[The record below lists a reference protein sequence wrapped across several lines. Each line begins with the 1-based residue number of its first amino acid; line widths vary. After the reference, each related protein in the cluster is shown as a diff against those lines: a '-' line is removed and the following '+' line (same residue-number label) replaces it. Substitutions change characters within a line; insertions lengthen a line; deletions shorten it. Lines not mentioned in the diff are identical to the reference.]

1 MTTIPVPIG
10 STTGAATG
18 TGSTASAKRNDE
30 LDKEAFLKL
39 LVAQLRY
46 QDPLSPTDPGQFMA
60 QTAQLTSI
68 EKLDVIAK
76 QSAATT
82 SALGLSAA
90 TGLIGRTVTW
100 NGTDGADRSGAVTR
114 ARSTADGVVVDIG
127 TDQVPL
133 DRITAIG

>member
-1 MTTIPVPIG
+1 MTIPVQVG
-10 STTGAATG
+10 TTPATPAGTTTAAPR
-18 TGSTASAKRNDE
+18 RNHE
-30 LDKEAFLKL
+30 IDKEAFLQL

-68 EKLDVIAK
+68 EKLDLIAQ
-76 QSAATT
+76 QSAATV

-100 NGTDGADRSGAVTR
+100 QGTDGADHSGAVTR
-114 ARSTADGVVVDIG
+114 ARSTLDGVVVDVGGEQI
-127 TDQVPL
+127 PL
-133 DRITAIG
+133 DRITGIG

>member
-1 MTTIPVPIG
+1 MTIPVQL
-10 STTGAATG
+10 
-18 TGSTASAKRNDE
+18 GSTAATPTGTTTTAKRNDE
-30 LDKEAFLKL
+30 LDKEAFLQL

-68 EKLDVIAK
+68 EKLDLIAK
-76 QSAATT
+76 QSAATV

-90 TGLIGRTVTW
+90 TGLIGRTVSWT
-100 NGTDGADRSGAVTR
+100 GADGADRSGAVTR
-114 ARSTADGVVVDIG
+114 ARSTADGVVVDVG
-127 TDQVPL
+127 TQQIPL

>member
-1 MTTIPVPIG
+1 MTIPVQL
-10 STTGAATG
+10 
-18 TGSTASAKRNDE
+18 GSTAAAPSSSTTAPKRNDE
-30 LDKEAFLKL
+30 LDKEAFLQL

-68 EKLDVIAK
+68 EKLDLIAK
-76 QSAATT
+76 QSAATV

-90 TGLIGRTVTW
+90 TGLIGRTVSW
-100 NGTDGADRSGAVTR
+100 KGVDGADHSGSVTR
-114 ARSTADGVVVDIG
+114 ARSTADGVVVDVGQEQI
-127 TDQVPL
+127 PL

>member
-1 MTTIPVPIG
+1 MTIPVQVG
-10 STTGAATG
+10 TTPATPAGTTTAAPR
-18 TGSTASAKRNDE
+18 RNDE
-30 LDKEAFLKL
+30 IDKEAFLQL

-68 EKLDVIAK
+68 EKLDLIAQ
-76 QSAATT
+76 QSAATV

-100 NGTDGADRSGAVTR
+100 QGTDGADHSGAVTR
-114 ARSTADGVVVDIG
+114 ARSTLDGVVVDVGGEQI
-127 TDQVPL
+127 PL
-133 DRITAIG
+133 DRITGIG